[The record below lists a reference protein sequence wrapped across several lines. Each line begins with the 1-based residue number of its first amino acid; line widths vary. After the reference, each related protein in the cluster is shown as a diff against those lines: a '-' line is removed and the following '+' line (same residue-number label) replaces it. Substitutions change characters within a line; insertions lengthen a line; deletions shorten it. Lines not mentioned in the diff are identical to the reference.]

1 MAHIQLCIQ
10 MCWELVAKTT
20 HYSKEHWLW
29 FTSHPLEYDSSEVA
43 RPLRCS
49 KIWKTRNGKCL
60 RQAQNATA
68 KIPTHA
74 QQFNY
79 SMECHILCTTPWLS
93 LTHTQCVNGLM
104 VILSGATAFWLMFW
118 QMWEQHECMGPSVT
132 QISLD
137 HHTHI
142 VEKQLSLPLDHI
154 FCPLIIVHPN
164 EGEQM
169 GGCPWL
175 LIKTNAFHFWTGD
188 HGVTVK
194 WVLNVLRWMCYL
206 LSMLLWETWEIF
218 FSENWFVFVAVVV
231 PLEIPVCI
239 ITGKQHT
246 IVPQGPI
253 VYQLNI
259 MGTKDVTVPLKL
271 QHIKCS
277 GI

>member
-1 MAHIQLCIQ
+1 MLFVHAFPKAWSEAVNVLTLIMKIHFSNMNCCTHTPYNCLLKFFLIIYILAHIQLCIQ

-164 EGEQM
+164 EGE
-169 GGCPWL
+169 
-175 LIKTNAFHFWTGD
+175 
-188 HGVTVK
+188 
-194 WVLNVLRWMCYL
+194 
-206 LSMLLWETWEIF
+206 
-218 FSENWFVFVAVVV
+218 
-231 PLEIPVCI
+231 
-239 ITGKQHT
+239 
-246 IVPQGPI
+246 
-253 VYQLNI
+253 
-259 MGTKDVTVPLKL
+259 
-271 QHIKCS
+271 
-277 GI
+277 